1 MSPAPGRHRSR
12 RSPPSPDGVGP
23 AVRPT
28 MHACSSL
35 GFRLRRRRANEFRL
49 DDDGDLVADPQVAAR
64 RRDAVGDTEVAPTQ
78 HAMSGEAHAGLGI
91 HRMAK
96 ITACLLYTS
105 DAADE

>member
-1 MSPAPGRHRSR
+1 
-12 RSPPSPDGVGP
+12 
-23 AVRPT
+23 
-28 MHACSSL
+28 
-35 GFRLRRRRANEFRL
+35 RRRRANEFRL

-96 ITACLLYTS
+96 ITAVVPRIEHDWLG
-105 DAADE
+105 DATQGQLTVHAQGIVAEILDLRGAKG